1 MNKLE
6 VKGLTHK
13 ICLIDTLYE
22 MYQVNIDN
30 MNFFTRE
37 IYSRIGEKTLS
48 HYDWLKSVFLKFD
61 DAEKKNFKDLFS
73 NAVHTYHLINETV
86 ALPDDASVSDVQ
98 KVLINSETPEIKTL
112 KELLEKIPDTYLKA
126 YSDYFNSFKAEFD
139 NKAEKI
145 QNKATEHRF
154 DILSFMEDQSGIK
167 FSEFAQISGFTF
179 PDTVKYYFTFRPIG
193 AMGFHTPNSIVS
205 TVQGSNNDL
214 TGIVSTPFHEFSHS
228 LFKTFTLFDDF
239 KEISSDLKNHKE
251 LFDFWHTKTKN
262 HYDWNGWVEENL
274 VEGFSKYLNRKYRE
288 LFKVEIKDTSK
299 TYVLDK
305 LFADHL
311 ISSNFN
317 PSNDKLKE
325 VAFEFLKT
333 YSYSN
338 KVD

>member
-22 MYQVNIDN
+22 MYQINIDN
-30 MNFFTRE
+30 MNVFTRE
-37 IYSRIGEKTLS
+37 IYAGIGEKTLS
-48 HYDWLKSVFLKFD
+48 HYDWLKSAYMKFD
-61 DAEKKNFKDLFS
+61 DAEKQNLKALFS
-73 NAVHTYHLINETV
+73 NPDHTYHLLNETV
-86 ALPDDASVSDVQ
+86 DLSDVASVSDVL
-98 KVLINSETPEIKTL
+98 KTLINSETPEIQNL
-112 KELLEKIPDTYLKA
+112 KELLEIIPDTYLKA
-126 YSDYFNSFKAEFD
+126 YSVYFNSFKSEFD

-154 DILSFMEDQSGIK
+154 DILSFMEYQSGIK
-167 FSEFAQISGFTF
+167 FSEFAQIAGFTF
-179 PDTVKYYFTFRPIG
+179 PDTVKYYFTFRPIS
-193 AMGFHTPNSIVS
+193 AMGFQTPNSIIS
-205 TVQGSNNDL
+205 TAQGSINDL
-214 TGIVSTPFHEFSHS
+214 AGIVSTPFHEFSHF
-228 LFKTFTLFDDF
+228 LFRTFTLFDDF
-239 KEISSDLKNHKE
+239 KIISSDLKNHKE
-251 LFDFWHTKTKN
+251 LFDFWHTKTKRY
-262 HYDWNGWVEENL
+262 YDWNGWIEENL

-305 LFADHL
+305 MFADHL

-317 PSNDKLKE
+317 PSNDRLKE